1 MGCQDTENIDNI
13 TKVFHIIY
21 KELLTIV
28 SKLGYIQL
36 ICSAGDLL
44 VPPSCLAEWVNY
56 FDIKK

>member
-1 MGCQDTENIDNI
+1 MGCQDTENTDNI

-44 VPPSCLAEWVNY
+44 VPPSCLAE
-56 FDIKK
+56 